1 MQDLKEDITA
11 SITASVQEYIISAIP
26 IVIAAPAINVTL
38 GAIDHSVC
46 SSTKCRHNFQRIGD
60 MSALHYNVNVIAKNL
75 LSDGYSDGRICNN
88 LTIGK
93 YAALHMNDSTVDT

>member
-88 LTIGK
+88 MTISK
-93 YAALHMNDSTVDT
+93 KCTRMINRFF